1 MGNHSS
7 GDDARSCPQFIKT
20 PPTVA
25 PNNIIGRIKGT
36 TSRLLRAEFP
46 AEKWYWWIQDTH
58 HVHVQTV
65 DGRRNHLDCPKGHSS
80 VSPADMRS
88 TGISMPQSTSTILD

>member
-46 AEKWYWWIQDTH
+46 ELKKRLPTLWTRSYFVSTH
-58 HVHVQTV
+58 GHV
-65 DGRRNHLDCPKGHSS
+65 SS
-80 VSPADMRS
+80 E
-88 TGISMPQSTSTILD
+88 TIKK